1 MIKLFCVNFSYK
13 QKHHRMFKDFFS
25 VEKKIPVQIFQ
36 FSDNSKKS
44 VRELNY
50 SDAPRLPT

>member
-13 QKHHRMFKDFFS
+13 QKHHRMFKDVFS
-25 VEKKIPVQIFQ
+25 VEKKIPMQIFQ

-44 VRELNY
+44 VRQLNF
-50 SDAPRLPT
+50 SDDPRLPT